1 MTYIPPKRRRI
12 PKAERRE
19 VYEKYG
25 GHCAYCGKH
34 LDISEM
40 QVDHL
45 IPMDFYYAYDAQG
58 IDLDTMENYMPACRS
73 CNNYKHTL
81 TIDQFREAIGRWP
94 QILMRDST
102 TYKNAVRFGQVTPT
116 PKPVIFYF
124 EKVEV
129 GGSEDYL
136 QRDKT
141 GGKEND

>member
-19 VYEKYG
+19 VYEKYE

-58 IDLDTMENYMPACRS
+58 IDLDAMENYMPACRS

-94 QILMRDST
+94 EILMRDST

-124 EKVEV
+124 EKVEI
-129 GGSEDYL
+129 GGNEAD
-136 QRDKT
+136 
-141 GGKEND
+141 